1 MENLPNF
8 QLLKKS
14 EKLFLLNYLNLNYG
28 SDISKFEN
36 FYFYKNIK
44 GKVYLSNISLMDLEN
59 IKRINGL
66 GIYFGTF
73 HDELRFRLSIEGSQ
87 LLNIEK
93 NYISIGDSAF
103 KSYIA
108 GENLFLNEIDEI
120 VDNGANFLVVKYDN
134 ENIACVSRKND
145 EFLNYVSKSRKL
157 DFNKVF

>member
-1 MENLPNF
+1 
-8 QLLKKS
+8 
-14 EKLFLLNYLNLNYG
+14 
-28 SDISKFEN
+28 
-36 FYFYKNIK
+36 
-44 GKVYLSNISLMDLEN
+44 MDLEN

-87 LLNIEK
+87 LLNVEK
-93 NYISIGDSAF
+93 NYISIGDRAF
-103 KSYIA
+103 KSYVA